1 MKKTVIILSVLVL
14 IVSSCSQLKSVSASQ
29 KQNIIGLWDFRE
41 DRIIMEFTKNINRK
55 LPNKEPIKYKI
66 VGNEII
72 FFMEKKEVA
81 GIWRYELQGNDTLII
96 NAKGQRAIG
105 KRIIINPNKNRTLQI
120 GKYASDKSDISVE
133 ILDKSEAL
141 FFSSES
147 GQGSVHYL
155 IVDTKL
161 YLIESDYYLFEIKD
175 NGFIQGLI
183 PEEIK
188 GVIFERIEK

>member
-14 IVSSCSQLKSVSASQ
+14 IVSGCSQLKSVSTSQ
-29 KQNIIGLWDFRE
+29 KQSIIGLWDFPE

-55 LPNKEPIKYKI
+55 LPNNEPVKYKI

-72 FFMEKKEVA
+72 FFAEKKEVL
-81 GIWRYELQGNDTLII
+81 GIWKYELQGNDTLII
-96 NAKGQRAIG
+96 NAKGQRSIG
-105 KRIIINPNKNRTLQI
+105 KRIIINPNKNRALQL
-120 GKYASDKSDISVE
+120 GKYASDKSDIYFE
-133 ILDKSEAL
+133 ILNKSKAL
-141 FFSSES
+141 FFSES
-147 GQGSVHYL
+147 GQGNVHYL

-161 YLIESDYYLFEIKD
+161 YLIEPDYYLFEIKD
-175 NGFIQGLI
+175 NGFIQGLV